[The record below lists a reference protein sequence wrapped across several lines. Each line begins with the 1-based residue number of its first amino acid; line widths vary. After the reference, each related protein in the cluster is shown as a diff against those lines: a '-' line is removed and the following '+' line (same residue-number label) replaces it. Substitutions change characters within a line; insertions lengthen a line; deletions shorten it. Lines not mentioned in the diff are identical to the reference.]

1 MNKYLCLCLLIFTSF
16 SSQSQNKKNYLES
29 LSYDEL
35 KEVFFKN
42 EGKIQIQKKYAK
54 AFLNKAKKENNS
66 PKIARG
72 YYYYSLIYDDN
83 RKIVYFDSIINNVK
97 YPSSEKNF
105 PFVALFKKAL
115 AYFF

>member
-54 AFLNKAKKENNS
+54 AFLNKATNGKFFSLDGYFTLFIILSKYTIFLLSSYNKE
-66 PKIARG
+66 
-72 YYYYSLIYDDN
+72 
-83 RKIVYFDSIINNVK
+83 
-97 YPSSEKNF
+97 
-105 PFVALFKKAL
+105 
-115 AYFF
+115 